1 MTPGLSPA
9 AEKRRRRSAPW
20 VRLSQGL
27 APICRDA
34 LTRHWKGRPP
44 RRVWQLMRQIVFERD
59 GWTCVYCGTRTGSLT
74 CDHVIP
80 VSRGGSSTFD
90 NLVTACLACNL
101 AKATM
106 TPRNGAPS
114 SRTNEEHNQHSWRE
128 NSGAWQI

>member
-1 MTPGLSPA
+1 MDQQHRPLARQQQMIS
-9 AEKRRRRSAPW
+9 KQ
-20 VRLSQGL
+20 RLVSSQRL

-44 RRVWQLMRQIVFERD
+44 RRVWQVMRLVVFERD
-59 GWTCVYCGTRTGSLT
+59 GWTCVYCGLRSGALT

-80 VSRGGSSTFD
+80 VSRGGSSTLD

-106 TPRNGAPS
+106 TPKEWRIRQRPRKQGA
-114 SRTNEEHNQHSWRE
+114 
-128 NSGAWQI
+128 